1 MKVFPALDLH
11 NLTGYTYYQL
21 ALDLDM
27 NVTGWWIMLETIK
40 EMILDFQES
49 ELYTAVPRLLEA
61 IEVTGK
67 ALYLSVF
74 DAA

>member
-1 MKVFPALDLH
+1 
-11 NLTGYTYYQL
+11 
-21 ALDLDM
+21 
-27 NVTGWWIMLETIK
+27 MLETIK